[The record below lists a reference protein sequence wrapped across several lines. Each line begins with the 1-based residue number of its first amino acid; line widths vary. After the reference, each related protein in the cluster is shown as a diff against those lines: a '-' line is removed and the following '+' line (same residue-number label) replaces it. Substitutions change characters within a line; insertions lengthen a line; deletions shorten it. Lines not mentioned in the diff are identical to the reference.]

1 MATKIGATVS
11 ERLILLLVSVVG
23 VLLAWSMF
31 RYYLVSITFPDRYI
45 HLVDFGV
52 VVGTAIAATLVFVRL
67 TARPIAARA
76 GPTHT
81 NTIKM
86 LFQLLGLGVVA
97 TAIILLSGPTGSS
110 FVSALV
116 GIGFFGIVVGLAAQE
131 VLGNLFSGLMLLGAR
146 PFNINDRIALITWQY
161 GKFAPS
167 ISHGWLEPSYTG
179 VVKGIT
185 LTYTRIQ
192 TDSNA
197 ILKVP
202 NRIVTQSLI
211 MNLTSGRQGSIATQ
225 FEVPI
230 RIEPEQLHKNLNT
243 RLAKIEEFKAEE
255 DGYEILEVSTT
266 SYLVSVSYKVA
277 RQTERPM
284 RTILLG
290 AIRELLIGIEE
301 TPSKLG

>member
-1 MATKIGATVS
+1 VTAKAESTVS
-11 ERLILLLVSVVG
+11 EKLVLLLVCVVG

-31 RYYLVSITFPDRYI
+31 RYYLVSISFSDRII
-45 HLVDFGV
+45 HVVDFGV
-52 VVGTAIAATLVFVRL
+52 VVGTAVAATIIFVRV
-67 TARPIAARA
+67 TALPIAARA
-76 GPTHT
+76 GPTRT
-81 NTIKM
+81 NTVKI
-86 LFQLLGLGVVA
+86 LFQILGLGIVA
-97 TAIILLSGPTGSS
+97 SAIVLLSGPTGSNL
-110 FVSALV
+110 VSALV

-131 VLGNLFSGLMLLGAR
+131 TLGNVFSGLMLLGAR

-167 ISHGWLEPSYTG
+167 LSHGWLEPAYTG

-211 MNLTSGRQGSIATQ
+211 MNLTSGRQGVISTQ

-230 RIEPEQLHKNLNT
+230 RVDPEQLRKNVNT
-243 RLAKIEEFKAEE
+243 RLAKINEFKAQDESF
-255 DGYEILEVSTT
+255 EILEVSAV
-266 SYLVSVSYKVA
+266 SYLVSISYRVA
-277 RQTERPM
+277 RQTEGEM
-284 RTILLG
+284 KTILLN
-290 AIRELLIGIEE
+290 AIRQVMIGIDEKPE
-301 TPSKLG
+301 K